1 MAIHYR
7 EWREGDD
14 LALLEVWGG
23 PETVQA
29 GQFRGALTVSSAGTD
44 GTPWRR
50 CIVAEDVLDGVGIPV
65 AAGVV
70 YEASLHPERLWTYI
84 EVARDH
90 RRSGIGATLLTMLRR
105 EAGQAPSGVTRLRA
119 KVQPGTPGSA
129 FAEAFGLSPIQRSR
143 LVVVEPGALKLPVFP
158 AKDGGG
164 HPANDENAGSDV
176 VMDLATGSVELTDV
190 VGRYYTSIH
199 GWDSPGVLSPGQVQK
214 LFLDDLT
221 GAHGAIVLRAEP
233 QSAFGAGVAPSRKGR
248 IRAFAVS
255 YAEAAQDPLAASAH
269 GSAQGGSAHDVS
281 AQASPAQATDVFVG
295 HEPAL
300 DAADAA
306 DAVRDM
312 LSLIA
317 YQHPVILELD
327 DSMTA
332 LRAAV
337 EPLLENGKARVQGAE
352 TLVVS
357 DPA

>member
-1 MAIHYR
+1 MAIEYR

-14 LALLEVWGG
+14 LALLEIWGD
-23 PETVQA
+23 PETHQA
-29 GQFRGALTVSSAGTD
+29 RQFRGALALSSAGTN

-50 CIVAEDVLDGVGIPV
+50 CIVAEDVIDGVGIPV
-65 AAGVV
+65 GAGVV
-70 YEASLHPERLWTYI
+70 YEASLHPERLWAYI

-90 RRSGIGATLLTMLRR
+90 RRAGIGATLLAMLRR
-105 EAGQAPSGVTRLRA
+105 EAEHSPSGVTRLRA
-119 KVQPGTPGSA
+119 KVEPGTPGAA
-129 FAEAFGLSPIQRSR
+129 FAEAFELEPIQRSR
-143 LVVVEPGALKLPVFP
+143 LVVIEPGALRLPVFP
-158 AKDGGG
+158 AKDDGGG
-164 HPANDENAGSDV
+164 LANDENAGSDV

-199 GWDSPGVLSPGQVQK
+199 GWDSPGVLSMGQVQK

-221 GAHGAIVLRAEP
+221 GAHGAIVLRAQPE
-233 QSAFGAGVAPSRKGR
+233 SAFGAGVAPSRKGR

-255 YAEAAQDPLAASAH
+255 YAAPANPDAAPGQE
-269 GSAQGGSAHDVS
+269 DVG
-281 AQASPAQATDVFVG
+281 AETPTDVFVG

-300 DAADAA
+300 AADDAAE
-306 DAVRDM
+306 AVRDM

-317 YQHPVILELD
+317 YQHPVMLELD

-337 EPLLENGKARVQGAE
+337 EPLLENGKARQAGAE

-357 DPA
+357 D

>member
-1 MAIHYR
+1 MAIEYR

-14 LALLEVWGG
+14 LALLEIWGD
-23 PETVQA
+23 PETHQA
-29 GQFRGALTVSSAGTD
+29 RQFRGALAPSTDGTG

-50 CIVAEDVLDGVGIPV
+50 CIVAEDVVDGVGVPV

-105 EAGQAPSGVTRLRA
+105 EAEQSPSGVSALRA
-119 KVQPGTPGSA
+119 KVEPGSA
-129 FAEAFGLSPIQRSR
+129 GAAFAEHFGLAPIQRSR
-143 LVVVEPGALKLPVFP
+143 LVVVEPGALRLPVFP
-158 AKDGGG
+158 ATNDGGG
-164 HPANDENAGSDV
+164 PANDENAGSDV

-199 GWDSPGVLSPGQVQK
+199 DWDSPGVLSVGQVQR
-214 LFLDDLT
+214 LFLDELT
-221 GAHGAIVLRAEP
+221 GAHGAIVLRARPE
-233 QSAFGAGVAPSRKGR
+233 SAFGSGVAPSKKGR

-255 YAEAAQDPLAASAH
+255 YAAPADPDAAPGQEAAGPQTP
-269 GSAQGGSAHDVS
+269 
-281 AQASPAQATDVFVG
+281 TDVFVG

-300 DAADAA
+300 AADDAAE
-306 DAVRDM
+306 AVRDM
-312 LSLIA
+312 LALIA
-317 YQHPVILELD
+317 YQHPVMLELD

-337 EPLLENGKARVQGAE
+337 EPLLESGKARLAGPE

-357 DPA
+357 D

>member
-1 MAIHYR
+1 MAIEYR

-14 LALLEVWGG
+14 LALLEIWGD
-23 PETVQA
+23 PETHQA
-29 GQFRGALTVSSAGTD
+29 RQFRGALALSSDGGN

-50 CIVAEDVLDGVGIPV
+50 CIVAEDVVDGVGIPV

-105 EAGQAPSGVTRLRA
+105 EARQSASGVSRLRA
-119 KVQPGTPGSA
+119 KVEPGTAGAA
-129 FAEAFGLSPIQRSR
+129 FAEHFGLSPIQRSR
-143 LVVVEPGALKLPVFP
+143 LVVVEPGGLRLPVFP
-158 AKDGGG
+158 SNDDGGG
-164 HPANDENAGSDV
+164 PANDENAGSDV

-190 VGRYYTSIH
+190 VGRYYTAIH
-199 GWDSPGVLSPGQVQK
+199 GWDSPGVLSVGQVQR

-221 GAHGAIVLRAEP
+221 GAHGAIVLRARPE
-233 QSAFGAGVAPSRKGR
+233 SAFGAGVAASKKGR

-255 YAEAAQDPLAASAH
+255 YAAPADPDAAPNQE
-269 GSAQGGSAHDVS
+269 GSG
-281 AQASPAQATDVFVG
+281 PETPTDVFVG

-300 DAADAA
+300 APDDAAE
-306 DAVRDM
+306 AVRDM
-312 LSLIA
+312 LALIA
-317 YQHPVILELD
+317 YQHPVMLELD

-337 EPLLENGKARVQGAE
+337 EPLLDSGKARLAGPE

-357 DPA
+357 D

>member
-1 MAIHYR
+1 MAIEYR

-14 LALLEVWGG
+14 LALLEIWGD
-23 PETVQA
+23 PETFQA
-29 GQFRGALTVSSAGTD
+29 GQFRGALTASSAGSD

-50 CIVAEDVLDGVGIPV
+50 TIVAEDVIDGVGIPV

-70 YEASLHPERLWTYI
+70 YEASLHPERLWAYI

-105 EAGQAPSGVTRLRA
+105 EAGQAPSGVTKLRA
-119 KVQPGTPGSA
+119 KIQPGTPGAA

-158 AKDGGG
+158 AKDDGGR
-164 HPANDENAGSDV
+164 PANDENAGSDV

-199 GWDSPGVLSPGQVQK
+199 GWDSPGVLSMGQVQK

-221 GAHGAIVLRAEP
+221 GAHGAIVLRAAPE
-233 QSAFGAGVAPSRKGR
+233 SAFGSGVAPSKKGQ

-255 YAEAAQDPLAASAH
+255 YAEAAQDPLHQEGAAQ
-269 GSAQGGSAHDVS
+269 GSA
-281 AQASPAQATDVFVG
+281 ATDVFLG
-295 HEPAL
+295 HDPAL
-300 DAADAA
+300 DPADAA
-306 DAVRDM
+306 DAVRDL

-317 YQHPVILELD
+317 YQHPVMLELD

-337 EPLLENGKARVQGAE
+337 EPLLDNGKARQAGAE
-352 TLVVS
+352 TLIVS
-357 DPA
+357 D

>member
-1 MAIHYR
+1 MAIEYR

-14 LALLEVWGG
+14 LTLLEIWGG
-23 PETVQA
+23 PETEQA
-29 GQFRGALTVSSAGTD
+29 RQFRGALTVSSAGTD

-50 CIVAEDVLDGVGIPV
+50 CIVAEDVIDGVGIPV
-65 AAGVV
+65 AAGAV

-90 RRSGIGATLLTMLRR
+90 RRAGIGATLLTMLRR
-105 EAGQAPSGVTRLRA
+105 EVGQAPSGVTRLRA
-119 KVQPGTPGSA
+119 KVQPGTPGAA
-129 FAEAFGLSPIQRSR
+129 FAEVFGLAPIQRSR

-158 AKDGGG
+158 AKNDGGG
-164 HPANDENAGSDV
+164 LANDENAGSDV

-199 GWDSPGVLSPGQVQK
+199 GWDSPGVLSVGQVQK

-221 GAHGAIVLRAEP
+221 GAHGALVLRAEP
-233 QSAFGAGVAPSRKGR
+233 GSAFGAGVSPSKKGR

-255 YAEAAQDPLAASAH
+255 YAEAAQDPTADA
-269 GSAQGGSAHDVS
+269 SAQGAK
-281 AQASPAQATDVFVG
+281 ATDVFVG

-300 DAADAA
+300 EADDAAA
-306 DAVRDM
+306 AVRDL
-312 LSLIA
+312 LSLLA
-317 YQHPVILELD
+317 YQHPVMLELD

-337 EPLLENGKARVQGAE
+337 EPLLETGKARQAGAE
-352 TLVVS
+352 TLIVS
-357 DPA
+357 D

>member
-1 MAIHYR
+1 MAIEYR
-7 EWREGDD
+7 SWREGDD
-14 LALLEVWGG
+14 LALLELWGG
-23 PETVQA
+23 PETHQA
-29 GQFRGALTVSSAGTD
+29 RQFRGALAESSAGTN

-70 YEASLHPERLWTYI
+70 YEASLHPERLWTYV

-105 EAGQAPSGVTRLRA
+105 EAEQSPSGVSKLRA
-119 KVQPGTPGSA
+119 KVEPGTPGA
-129 FAEAFGLSPIQRSR
+129 EFAAAFGLASIQRSR
-143 LVVVEPGALKLPVFP
+143 LVVVEPGALRLPVFP
-158 AKDGGG
+158 ESDNGAAG
-164 HPANDENAGSDV
+164 ENAGSDV

-190 VGRYYTSIH
+190 VGRYYTAIH
-199 GWDSPGVLSPGQVQK
+199 SWDSPGELSVGQVQK

-233 QSAFGAGVAPSRKGR
+233 GSAFGPGVAPTRKGK

-255 YAEAAQDPLAASAH
+255 YAAPTQDPDGRPLGDTGA
-269 GSAQGGSAHDVS
+269 
-281 AQASPAQATDVFVG
+281 ATDVFVG
-295 HEPAL
+295 HDPAL
-300 DAADAA
+300 EAADAA
-306 DAVRDM
+306 EAVRDM

-317 YQHPVILELD
+317 YQHPVMLELD

-332 LRAAV
+332 LRVAV
-337 EPLLENGKARVQGAE
+337 EPLLAGGKARLAGPE

-357 DPA
+357 D

>member
-1 MAIHYR
+1 MAIEYR
-7 EWREGDD
+7 EWRDGDD
-14 LALLEVWGG
+14 LALLEIWGG
-23 PETVQA
+23 TETEQA
-29 GQFRGALTVSSAGTD
+29 RQFRGALTVSSAGND

-50 CIVAEDVLDGVGIPV
+50 TIVAEDVIDGVGIPV

-70 YEASLHPERLWTYI
+70 YEASLHPERLWAYI

-105 EAGQAPSGVTRLRA
+105 EAERAPSGVARLRA
-119 KVQPGTPGSA
+119 KVQPGSPGAA
-129 FAEAFGLSPIQRSR
+129 FAESFGLSPIQRSR
-143 LVVVEPGALKLPVFP
+143 LVVVDPGALKLPVFP
-158 AKDGGG
+158 GKDDGGR
-164 HPANDENAGSDV
+164 PANDENAGSDV
-176 VMDLATGSVELTDV
+176 VMDLATGSVELTDL

-199 GWDSPGVLSPGQVQK
+199 GWDSPGVLSVGQVQK

-233 QSAFGAGVAPSRKGR
+233 ESAFGAGVAPSKKGR

-255 YAEAAQDPLAASAH
+255 YAQPAQDPTAATA
-269 GSAQGGSAHDVS
+269 SAQGH
-281 AQASPAQATDVFVG
+281 QATDVFVG

-300 DAADAA
+300 DADDAA
-306 DAVRDM
+306 AAVRD
-312 LSLIA
+312 LLALLA
-317 YQHPVILELD
+317 YQHPVMLELD

-337 EPLLENGKARVQGAE
+337 EPLLESGTARQQGAD

-357 DPA
+357 D

>member
-1 MAIHYR
+1 MAIEYR

-14 LALLEVWGG
+14 LALLEIWGD
-23 PETVQA
+23 PETHQA
-29 GQFRGALTVSSAGTD
+29 RQFRGALALSSAGTN

-50 CIVAEDVLDGVGIPV
+50 CIVAEDVIDGVGIPV
-65 AAGVV
+65 GAGVV
-70 YEASLHPERLWTYI
+70 YEASLHPERLWAYI

-90 RRSGIGATLLTMLRR
+90 RRAGIGATLLAMLRR
-105 EAGQAPSGVTRLRA
+105 EAEHSPSGVTRLRA
-119 KVQPGTPGSA
+119 KVEPGTPGAA
-129 FAEAFGLSPIQRSR
+129 FAEAFELEPIQRSR
-143 LVVVEPGALKLPVFP
+143 LVVIEPGALRLPVFP
-158 AKDGGG
+158 ARDDGGG
-164 HPANDENAGSDV
+164 PANDENAGSDV

-199 GWDSPGVLSPGQVQK
+199 GWDSPGVLSMGQVQK

-221 GAHGAIVLRAEP
+221 GAHGAIVLRAQPE
-233 QSAFGAGVAPSRKGR
+233 SAFGAGVAPSRKGR

-255 YAEAAQDPLAASAH
+255 YAAPANPDAAPGQEDAGAETP
-269 GSAQGGSAHDVS
+269 
-281 AQASPAQATDVFVG
+281 TDVFVG

-300 DAADAA
+300 AADDAAE
-306 DAVRDM
+306 AVRDM

-317 YQHPVILELD
+317 YQHPVMLELD

-337 EPLLENGKARVQGAE
+337 EPLLENGKARLAGAE

-357 DPA
+357 D